1 MRDRWEG
8 YVSNLESGDS
18 DRANE
23 AIDEIKNMALE
34 ERIELFEVCF
44 DELTEMYAAADE
56 GYVRQSIVR
65 VAEQLTPGIPT
76 VVALDN
82 DDRSLDVDASEIR
95 KQTDALCGFLL
106 EAITDDDGRV
116 RQSAKRG
123 LKDILRTYDALEDEE
138 TIEALMLEL
147 DEMAAEASGKQQ
159 QHLQETKAEARST
172 LQSGLARL
180 VEGFQEEFGDSLQ
193 SDR

>member
-8 YVSNLESGDS
+8 YVSDLESGES

-23 AIDEIKNMALE
+23 AIDEIKDMNLE
-34 ERIELFEVCF
+34 ERSHLFEVCF
-44 DELTEMYAAADE
+44 EDLTEMYAAADD

-65 VAEQLTPGIPT
+65 VAEQLTPGLPT

-82 DDRSLDVDASEIR
+82 DNRSLDINAAEIR
-95 KQTDALCGFLL
+95 EQTDALSGFLL

-123 LKDILRTYDALEDEE
+123 LKDIFRTYDAFEDEE

-159 QHLQETKAEARST
+159 QHIQEAKAEARST

-180 VEGFQEEFGDSLQ
+180 VEGFQEEFGDSLH